1 MIADR
6 SFLDPDLVE
15 DPHPYLHRLRA
26 EDPVHW
32 TEHHQA
38 WLLTRY
44 DDVASA
50 FLDSQLSAERV
61 GSLLPATPTTEE
73 RETFDPIY
81 RMLGNWMVFTDPP
94 AHSRLRRLA
103 RTAFTGRTVERMRP
117 VIESVVDALIDD
129 LARRC
134 RVDFV
139 RAFAYPLP
147 ATVIAHLLGVPESDL
162 GRFKQWSDDVATIVF
177 GAPDRAG
184 RRDRAPRGL
193 LALER
198 YFRAL
203 LDRYRREPADN
214 LLSDLARAEETGDV
228 LSSDE
233 VVATCVLLLF
243 AGHDTTANLLATGV
257 FHLDRNPD
265 ERRRLRHDRS
275 LAASAVE
282 ELLRYDGP
290 TKMQVRIAKEG
301 VELGGKSIRA
311 GQRLLLCQAAA
322 NRDPER
328 FAEPDRLD
336 LARGDND
343 HIAFGLGI
351 HHCLGAPLARLEGQI
366 AFAALAER
374 LPGLRVVERPEWR
387 PTILGRGVSAL
398 PVCVE

>member
-1 MIADR
+1 LIADR
-6 SFLDPDLVE
+6 SFLDPDLVA

-32 TEHHQA
+32 SEHHQA
-38 WLLTRY
+38 WVLTRY

-50 FLDSQLSAERV
+50 FLDTRLSAERV
-61 GSLLPATPTTEE
+61 GSLLPAAPTAEE

-94 AHSRLRRLA
+94 VHTRLRRLA
-103 RTAFTGRTVERMRP
+103 RAAFTGRTVERMRP
-117 VIESVVDALIDD
+117 VIRSVVHALIDD
-129 LARRC
+129 LANQRRM
-134 RVDFV
+134 DFV
-139 RAFAYPLP
+139 RGFAYPLP

-177 GAPDRAG
+177 GASDRAG

-214 LLSDLARAEETGDV
+214 LLSDLARAEEKGDV

-265 ERRRLRHDRS
+265 EWQRLGRDAR
-275 LAASAVE
+275 LAVSSVE

-301 VELGGKSIRA
+301 VEVGGKSIRA

-328 FAEPDRLD
+328 FADPDRLD
-336 LARGDND
+336 LGRLDND
-343 HIAFGLGI
+343 HVAFGLGI
-351 HHCLGAPLARLEGQI
+351 HHCLGAPLARLEGQV

-374 LPGLRVVERPEWR
+374 LPGLRVVESPAWR
-387 PTILGRGVSAL
+387 PTILGRGLDAL
-398 PVCVE
+398 PVCLE

>member
-1 MIADR
+1 MIPDR
-6 SFLDPDLVE
+6 SFLDPDLVA

-32 TEHHQA
+32 SEHHQA

-44 DDVASA
+44 GDVAGA
-50 FLDSQLSAERV
+50 FLDLRLSSERV
-61 GSLLPATPTTEE
+61 GSLLPAAPTAEE
-73 RETFDPIY
+73 RETFDPVY

-103 RTAFTGRTVERMRP
+103 RAAFTGRTVERMRP
-117 VIESVVDALIDD
+117 VIQSVVDALITD
-129 LARRC
+129 LANQRRM
-134 RVDFV
+134 DFV
-139 RAFAYPLP
+139 RGFAYPLP

-162 GRFKQWSDDVATIVF
+162 GRFKQWSDDVAAIVF
-177 GAPDRAG
+177 GASDRAA

-193 LALER
+193 AALEQ

-203 LDRYRREPADN
+203 LGRYRSEPADN
-214 LLSDLARAEETGDV
+214 LLSDLARAEEKGDV

-243 AGHDTTANLLATGV
+243 AGHDTTTNFLANGF
-257 FHLDRNPD
+257 FHLGRNPD
-265 ERRRLRHDRS
+265 QWQRLGRDGR

-301 VELGGKSIRA
+301 VELGGKRIRT

-328 FAEPDRLD
+328 FADPDRLD
-336 LARGDND
+336 LGRRDND

-374 LPGLRVVERPEWR
+374 LPGLRVVESPAWR
-387 PTILGRGVSAL
+387 PTILGRGLDAL

>member
-6 SFLDPDLVE
+6 SFLDPDLVT

-32 TEHHQA
+32 TDHHQA

-50 FLDSQLSAERV
+50 FLDTRLSSERV
-61 GSLLPATPTTEE
+61 GSLLPLEPTAEE

-103 RTAFTGRTVERMRP
+103 RAAFTGRTVERMRP
-117 VIESVVDALIDD
+117 IVESVVDALIDD
-129 LARRC
+129 LARR
-134 RVDFV
+134 RHVDFV

-162 GRFKQWSDDVATIVF
+162 GRLKQWSDDVATIVF
-177 GAPDRAG
+177 GASDRVG

-193 LALER
+193 VAVER
-198 YFRAL
+198 YFRVL

-214 LLSDLARAEETGDV
+214 LLSDLARAEEKGDV

-265 ERRRLRHDRS
+265 ERWRLRQDRN

-301 VELGGKSIRA
+301 VELGGKNIRA

-328 FAEPDRLD
+328 FAEPDHLD
-336 LARGDND
+336 LARSDND

-374 LPGLRVVERPEWR
+374 LPGLRVVESPEWR
-387 PTILGRGVSAL
+387 PTILGRGLSGL
-398 PVCVE
+398 PVSVE

>member
-1 MIADR
+1 LIADR
-6 SFLDPDLVE
+6 SFLDPDLVA

-32 TEHHQA
+32 SEHHQA

-44 DDVASA
+44 DDVAAA
-50 FLDSQLSAERV
+50 FLDMRLSSERV
-61 GSLLPATPTTEE
+61 GSLLPTAPTAEE

-103 RTAFTGRTVERMRP
+103 RAAFTGRTVERMRP
-117 VIESVVDALIDD
+117 VIQSVVDSLIDE
-129 LARRC
+129 LARER
-134 RVDFV
+134 RMDFV
-139 RAFAYPLP
+139 RGFAYPLP

-177 GAPDRAG
+177 GASDRAG

-193 LALER
+193 VALER

-214 LLSDLARAEETGDV
+214 LLSDLARAEEKGDV

-243 AGHDTTANLLATGV
+243 AGHDTTTNFVATGV
-257 FHLDRNPD
+257 FHLGRNPD
-265 ERRRLRHDRS
+265 EWQRLGQDRR

-290 TKMQVRIAKEG
+290 TKMQVRIAKED
-301 VELGGKSIRA
+301 VELGGKGIRA

-328 FAEPDRLD
+328 FADPDRLD
-336 LARGDND
+336 LGRREND
-343 HIAFGLGI
+343 HVAFGLGV
-351 HHCLGAPLARLEGQI
+351 HHCLGAPLARLEGQV

-374 LPGLRVVERPEWR
+374 LPGLRVIQSPAWR
-387 PTILGRGVSAL
+387 PTILGRGLDAL

>member
-1 MIADR
+1 LIADR
-6 SFLDPDLVE
+6 SFLDPDLVA

-32 TEHHQA
+32 SEHHQA
-38 WLLTRY
+38 WLLSRY
-44 DDVASA
+44 DDVAGA
-50 FLDSQLSAERV
+50 FLDMRLSSERV
-61 GSLLPATPTTEE
+61 GSLLPSVPTAEE

-103 RTAFTGRTVERMRP
+103 RAAFTGRTVERMRP
-117 VIESVVDALIDD
+117 VIQSVVDALIDE
-129 LARRC
+129 LASERRM
-134 RVDFV
+134 DFV
-139 RAFAYPLP
+139 RGFAYPLP

-162 GRFKQWSDDVATIVF
+162 GHFKQWSDDVATIVF
-177 GAPDRAG
+177 GASDRAG

-193 LALER
+193 VALER
-198 YFRAL
+198 YFREL
-203 LDRYRREPADN
+203 LDRYRREPAEN
-214 LLSDLARAEETGDV
+214 LLSDLARAEEKGDV

-257 FHLDRNPD
+257 FHLSRNPD
-265 ERRRLRHDRS
+265 EWQRLGRDPGV
-275 LAASAVE
+275 AVSAVE

-290 TKMQVRIAKEG
+290 TKMQVRIAREG
-301 VELGGKSIRA
+301 IELRGKGIRA

-328 FAEPDRLD
+328 FTEPDRLD
-336 LARGDND
+336 LGRRDND
-343 HIAFGLGI
+343 HLAFGLGI
-351 HHCLGAPLARLEGQI
+351 HHCLGAPLARLEGQV

-374 LPGLRVVERPEWR
+374 LPGLRVAESPAWR
-387 PTILGRGVSAL
+387 PTILGRGVDAL
-398 PVCVE
+398 AVCVE

>member
-6 SFLDPDLVE
+6 SFLDADLVA
-15 DPHPYLHRLRA
+15 DPHPYLHSLRA

-44 DDVASA
+44 DDVAGA
-50 FLDSQLSAERV
+50 FLDVRLSSERV
-61 GSLLPATPTTEE
+61 GSLLPTAPTAEE

-103 RTAFTGRTVERMRP
+103 RAAFTGRTVERMRP
-117 VIESVVDALIDD
+117 VIQSVVDALIDD
-129 LARRC
+129 LASRR
-134 RVDFV
+134 RMDFV
-139 RAFAYPLP
+139 RGFAYPLP

-177 GAPDRAG
+177 GASDRVG

-193 LALER
+193 IALER

-214 LLSDLARAEETGDV
+214 LLSDLARAEEKGDV

-243 AGHDTTANLLATGV
+243 AGHDTTANLLANGV
-257 FHLDRNPD
+257 FHLGRNPD
-265 ERRRLRHDRS
+265 EWQRLGQDRR

-301 VELGGKSIRA
+301 VELGGKGIRA

-322 NRDPER
+322 NRDPAR
-328 FAEPDRLD
+328 FRDPDRLD
-336 LARGDND
+336 LGRTDND
-343 HIAFGLGI
+343 HVAFGLGI
-351 HHCLGAPLARLEGQI
+351 HHCLGAPLARLEGQV
-366 AFAALAER
+366 AFSALAER
-374 LPGLRVVERPEWR
+374 LPGLRVVESPAWR
-387 PTILGRGVSAL
+387 PTILGRGLDAL